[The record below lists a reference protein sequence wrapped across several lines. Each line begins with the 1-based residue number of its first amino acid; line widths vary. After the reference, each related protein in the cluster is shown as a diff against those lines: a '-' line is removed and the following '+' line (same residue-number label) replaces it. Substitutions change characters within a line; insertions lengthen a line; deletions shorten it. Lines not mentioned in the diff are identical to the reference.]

1 MICTRQDEQSTNK
14 YPANVRGRAEQHL
27 VILSEGSRGEVPVR
41 IEQRYQ
47 LLIPWVIEGGR
58 RCQSSIGGHEGSR
71 RKPLDK
77 SWVTGH
83 DVLDAVKQV
92 QHCSIPRFRCNLRQ
106 PAAQQYIQFL
116 RVKQSKKIY
125 EQKADH
131 SRIAFKM
138 RHLGSTW
145 FVMSC

>member
-1 MICTRQDEQSTNK
+1 MCTRQDEQSTNE

-58 RCQSSIGGHEGSR
+58 RCQSSIGGHKGSR
-71 RKPLDK
+71 RQPLGK

-83 DVLDAVKQV
+83 DLMDAVEQV
-92 QHCSIPRFRCNLRQ
+92 QHCSIPRFRCNVRQ
-106 PAAQQYIQFL
+106 PAAQQYIQIL
-116 RVKQSKKIY
+116 CIDALK
-125 EQKADH
+125 
-131 SRIAFKM
+131 
-138 RHLGSTW
+138 
-145 FVMSC
+145 